1 MDKKKHRQTGE
12 PPEPAAER
20 PRVSGLLAGRPT
32 MAGVIWLIVITL
44 VIGVSGGYLVSRF
57 AGSSGPAAGAS
68 AQDPAMPWRA
78 RLLQDPKDVDAL
90 LGLAHVEIDRQRLD
104 EAETLYRQVLS
115 LQPKNVEAI
124 THLGTVMLG
133 RGQAGAA
140 LRQYNQALVIQPDY
154 LHALWDKG
162 HLQQQVLQDYPA
174 AIKTWEAFLRTVGPE
189 SQDGKT
195 AQQFIAEAREAMK
208 KASPVDKAF
217 GRRS

>member
-1 MDKKKHRQTGE
+1 VAKKKHQQTAE

-20 PRVSGLLAGRPT
+20 PRIPGLLAGRPT
-32 MAGVIWLIVITL
+32 VAGVIWLIAITL
-44 VIGVSGGYLVSRF
+44 VIGVSAGYLASRF
-57 AGSSGPAAGAS
+57 AGSNGPTAGVS
-68 AQDPAMPWRA
+68 AQDPATPWRA
-78 RLLQDPKDVDAL
+78 RLLQDPQDVDSL
-90 LGLAHVEIDRQRLD
+90 LGLAHVELDRQRLD

-133 RGQAGAA
+133 RGQSGAA
-140 LRQYNQALVIQPDY
+140 LRQYNQALAIQPDY

-162 HLQQQVLQDYPA
+162 SLQQQVLQDYPA

-189 SQDGKT
+189 SPDGKT
-195 AQQFIAEAREAMK
+195 AQQFIAEARAAMK

-217 GRRS
+217 GGAS